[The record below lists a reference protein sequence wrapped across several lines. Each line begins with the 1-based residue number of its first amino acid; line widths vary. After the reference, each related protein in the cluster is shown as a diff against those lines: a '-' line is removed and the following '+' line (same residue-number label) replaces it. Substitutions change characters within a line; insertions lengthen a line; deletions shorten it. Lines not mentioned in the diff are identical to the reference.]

1 MARTKRS
8 APKRQNRRK
17 SSGQISLFRSLPP
30 SLRRSLFY
38 SPGSSSRRTNRDAPK
53 SPANPKKHRRYRP
66 GTVALREIRQFQKS
80 TKLLIPAASFIREV
94 RAITYRLAPSQVTRW
109 TAEALV
115 AIQEASEDF
124 LVGLFND
131 AMLCAIHAKRVT
143 LMKKDFELARRLG
156 GKGQP
161 W

>member
-1 MARTKRS
+1 MARTKHS
-8 APKRQNRRK
+8 APKNRNRRQ
-17 SSGQISLFRSLPP
+17 SSASGAASP
-30 SLRRSLFY
+30 SQRPST
-38 SPGSSSRRTNRDAPK
+38 SSTGPNTRRRTNRDAPK
-53 SPANPKKHRRYRP
+53 SPANQKKHRRHKQ
-66 GTVALREIRQFQKS
+66 GTVALREIRHFQKS
-80 TKLLIPAASFIREV
+80 CQLLIPAASFIREV

-115 AIQEASEDF
+115 ALQEASEDF
-124 LVGLFND
+124 LVSLFSD
-131 AMLCAIHAKRVT
+131 AMLCAIHSKRVT

>member
-1 MARTKRS
+1 MARTKHS
-8 APKRQNRRK
+8 APKSRNGRQ
-17 SSGQISLFRSLPP
+17 SSAAGAASP
-30 SLRRSLFY
+30 SQRASTS
-38 SPGSSSRRTNRDAPK
+38 SPGPSTRRTNRDAPK
-53 SPANPKKHRRYRP
+53 PPANQKKHRRHKP
-66 GTVALREIRQFQKS
+66 GIVALREIRQFQKS
-80 TKLLIPAASFIREV
+80 CQLLIPAASFIREV

-115 AIQEASEDF
+115 ALQEASEDF
-124 LVGLFND
+124 LVSLFND